1 MTTEIKKQQIQEHD
15 DRLHYYTRYIKRK
28 WLILVLL
35 ALGVFT
41 MSVIAVNAGSSSI
54 NPWEVIQTFFGMG
67 SEKANLVIWQI
78 RMPRIVTAIIAG
90 AGLSVAGCVMQNN
103 LKNPLA
109 SPDTLGVSA
118 GAAFGANLAIIVF
131 GAGTVMNTAGD
142 AVAINNPYMVTVFA
156 FVCSMS
162 AAMII
167 LALGK
172 IRGFSPEAIVLAGV
186 ALGSLFTA
194 GTTLIQYFAPDVK
207 IAAAIFWT
215 FGDLGRVNWNEAYI
229 IASVVVCAS
238 LYFTYKRWDYNAM
251 DNGEETAKS
260 LGVRTERT
268 RFLGMLISSI
278 ITSVTVSF
286 IGIIGFVG
294 LIGPH
299 IMRRVIGADHRFL
312 IPASMLTGSV
322 LLLLADTAAR
332 TIIKPVVLPVGALTS
347 ILGAPLFIYLLMKGM
362 KEGSQK

>member
-1 MTTEIKKQQIQEHD
+1 LTTVFKKQELQQHADKIF
-15 DRLHYYTRYIKRK
+15 YYTSFIRRK
-28 WLILVLL
+28 WLILLLL
-35 ALGVFT
+35 ALGVFV
-41 MSVIAVNAGSSSI
+41 MAIVSVNAGSYAI
-54 NPWEVIQTFFGMG
+54 NPWEVIKAFFGAG
-67 SEKANLVIWQI
+67 SQTTSLVIWHI
-78 RMPRIVTAIIAG
+78 RMPRIITAIIAG

-118 GAAFGANLAIIVF
+118 GAAFGANLAIIVL

-156 FVCSMS
+156 FIFSMG

-167 LALGK
+167 LALGR

-186 ALGSLFTA
+186 ALGALFMA
-194 GTTLIQYFAPDVK
+194 GTTMIQYFAPDVK

-215 FGDLGRVNWNEAYI
+215 FGDLGRVSWHEAYI
-229 IASVVVCAS
+229 IIAVVLLAAV
-238 LYFTYKRWDYNAM
+238 YFVAKRWDYNAM

-260 LGVRTERT
+260 LGVHTERT
-268 RFLGMLISSI
+268 RFFGMLIASL

-286 IGIIGFVG
+286 LGIIGFIG

-312 IPASMLTGSV
+312 IPASLLAGAL

-332 TIIKPVVLPVGALTS
+332 TVISPVVLPVGALTS

-362 KEGSQK
+362 KEGALR